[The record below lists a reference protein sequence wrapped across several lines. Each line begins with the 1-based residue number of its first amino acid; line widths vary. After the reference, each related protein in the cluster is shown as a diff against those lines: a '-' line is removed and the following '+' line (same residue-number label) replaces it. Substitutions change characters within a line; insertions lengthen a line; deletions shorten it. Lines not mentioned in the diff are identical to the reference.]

1 MISEPDS
8 RPAVAEAVDATAP
21 QRPATLARDA
31 ERVRPYVPRTFQQHL
46 LDDPGGRSWTA
57 EGTAAFV
64 DTSGFTQLSEQ
75 LARKGREGA
84 EEITDAI
91 GGSFES
97 ILLVAYQNGGGLLK
111 FGGDALLLWFHG
123 EGHAERG
130 CRATVL
136 MRRVLY
142 DMGTIELR
150 DVQVALEMSQGVH
163 SGCFNFFA
171 VGTSHVE
178 FLPVGPAWS
187 RLAAMEREADAGE
200 IVVSSETAALLS
212 TRCAGDAKGAGLLL
226 QREPVGETTTW
237 AVTDPPSVRPEL
249 LARCLSPAIR
259 AHVLAGGGTPA
270 HRAVTIAFIRFEG
283 TATLIE
289 R

>member
-31 ERVRPYVPRTFQQHL
+31 ERARPYVPRTFQQHL

-64 DTSGFTQLSEQ
+64 DISGFTQLSEQ

-84 EEITDAI
+84 EQITDAV

-97 ILLVAYQNGGGLLK
+97 ILAVAYQNGGGLLK

-123 EGHAERG
+123 EGHAERA

-136 MRRVLY
+136 MRRVL
-142 DMGTIELR
+142 D
-150 DVQVALEMSQGVH
+150 DVGRIGLPDAQVTLQMSQGVH
-163 SGCFNFFA
+163 SGQFHFFA
-171 VGTSHVE
+171 VGTAHIE
-178 FLPVGPAWS
+178 FLPVGPGRS
-187 RLAAMEREADAGE
+187 RLAAMEREPLAP
-200 IVVSSETAALLS
+200 
-212 TRCAGDAKGAGLLL
+212 RRQAKSR
-226 QREPVGETTTW
+226 QR
-237 AVTDPPSVRPEL
+237 
-249 LARCLSPAIR
+249 
-259 AHVLAGGGTPA
+259 
-270 HRAVTIAFIRFEG
+270 
-283 TATLIE
+283 
-289 R
+289 